1 MDAFDT
7 DHNVIIMRA
16 DNTNAFPKIKK
27 LLRGVEIL
35 VILVYLTSA
44 IVRLPSAVKF
54 AGDYFRRLALF
65 VVSPLF
71 IFLIGNII
79 VLILFF
85 NSRNQLPQHDGDDE
99 MIDRLITADFNFCP
113 ELTKNVRGERST
125 PLARTGQRCE
135 KNVFRN
141 KEAVS
146 EVKTESASEV
156 CRPEG
161 DKGCNNCG
169 GRRRR
174 RVLAAAAG
182 GGRQVEGLSNEEF
195 KRAIEGFIARQINF
209 HRQEQL
215 AIVVHRRVGNCY

>member
-7 DHNVIIMRA
+7 DHNAIMRA
-16 DNTNAFPKIKK
+16 NNTNAFPKIKK
-27 LLRGVEIL
+27 LLRTLEIL

-54 AGDYFRRLALF
+54 AGEYFRRLALF
-65 VVSPLF
+65 VN
-71 IFLIGNII
+71 NI
-79 VLILFF
+79 
-85 NSRNQLPQHDGDDE
+85 Q
-99 MIDRLITADFNFCP
+99 
-113 ELTKNVRGERST
+113 GERST
-125 PLARTGQRCE
+125 PLTRTSQRSE
-135 KNVFRN
+135 KIVLQD
-141 KEAVS
+141 KETIS
-146 EVKTESASEV
+146 EVKTKLACEV
-156 CRPEG
+156 CRPEE

-174 RVLAAAAG
+174 VAAAD

-215 AIVVHRRVGNCY
+215 AIVVHSRVGNCYNYK